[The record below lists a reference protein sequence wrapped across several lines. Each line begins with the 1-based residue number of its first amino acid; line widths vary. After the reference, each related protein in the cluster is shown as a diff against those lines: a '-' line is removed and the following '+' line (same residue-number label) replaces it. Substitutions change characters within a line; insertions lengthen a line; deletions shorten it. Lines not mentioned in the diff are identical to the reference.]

1 MTAKARTLAQ
11 VAELY
16 QVDYDTA
23 HGWVASGALRAI
35 NVGKGS
41 IKPRYRIMP
50 DALAEF
56 ERARTVSPPPPR
68 PRCRRKRRPQVYEYF

>member
-1 MTAKARTLAQ
+1 MTAQARTIAQ

-16 QVDYDTA
+16 QVGRDAVD
-23 HGWVASGALRAI
+23 GWIKSGALRAI
-35 NVGKGS
+35 NVGKGT

-50 DALAEF
+50 DALEEF

-68 PRCRRKRRPQVYEYF
+68 PRRRRKRRPEVYEYF